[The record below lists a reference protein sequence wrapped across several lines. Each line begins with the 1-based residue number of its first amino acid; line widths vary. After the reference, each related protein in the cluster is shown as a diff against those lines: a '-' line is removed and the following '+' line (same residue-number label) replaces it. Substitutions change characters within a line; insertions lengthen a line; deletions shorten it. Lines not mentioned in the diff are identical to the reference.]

1 MSGTMELNGKRHD
14 NLCRRRRDKI
24 SLCSPFQHIVDHYV
38 CFETWNL
45 ACTTLALGGAR
56 SARRVEGTFVRSQ
69 EAHFGVGVKGDVLWG
84 RGCVVVVFCLG
95 RRGDQVNHQGRH
107 VHCCGSMVPANMSL
121 FVCWQVASG
130 KWQEQGKREK
140 RHLGTNEFYN
150 NEKREAGGRGT
161 TKTGTGRSG
170 SSDSMNKVP
179 HVKVGL

>member
-1 MSGTMELNGKRHD
+1 MSGPMELNGKRHD
-14 NLCRRRRDKI
+14 DLCRRRRDKI

-45 ACTTLALGGAR
+45 ARTTLALGGAR

-69 EAHFGVGVKGDVLWG
+69 EAHFGVGVKGDVVWG

-95 RRGDQVNHQGRH
+95 RRRNQVNDQGRH
-107 VHCCGSMVPANMSL
+107 VYCCGSMVPANMAL
-121 FVCWQVASG
+121 FVCWQVVVTR
-130 KWQEQGKREK
+130 REK
-140 RHLGTNEFYN
+140 KIMNEFYN

-161 TKTGTGRSG
+161 TQTGTGRSG

>member
-14 NLCRRRRDKI
+14 DLCRRRRDKI

-45 ACTTLALGGAR
+45 ARTTLALGGAR

-69 EAHFGVGVKGDVLWG
+69 EAHFGVGVKGDVVWG

-95 RRGDQVNHQGRH
+95 RRRNQVNDQGRH

-130 KWQEQGKREK
+130 KNKERERK
-140 RHLGTNEFYN
+140 GIWARMSFT
-150 NEKREAGGRGT
+150 T
-161 TKTGTGRSG
+161 TKKEKQVVVARQKQAQEGVARQT
-170 SSDSMNKVP
+170 V
-179 HVKVGL
+179 